1 MSLWSYGAKSFE
13 VFISWCQVLAHKAYF
28 LAWARVTA
36 WSERGSKRTQDGDVA
51 SDSAS
56 VSSRTIQ
63 TPLPD
68 DLDAGTVVFMMMT
81 YIIPD
86 SQGSR
91 QWDGCDDTPIV
102 EPDCKMD
109 SETGLRNPMILEA
122 QSADKTL
129 MIWSWREVGR
139 LTIHSSELRSI
150 HFCKP
155 GRVFLDRLIKSWNPV
170 HPKGVARP
178 SGPVLIP
185 KDNRAKGK
193 STGKTS
199 GKVTWITEAMIN
211 GNKKQLCM
219 RYQTGKR
226 DMGNNCWFHHGCAF
240 PTSTGEACNKSH
252 GALMHDKTPHWQN
265 DAVSSEGSFIM
276 EHITPEVLPEDSIS
290 LQVGA
295 KSGPVEGILPGA
307 SDQVSPKFHWPA
319 RASDASVAID
329 IIPQHP

>member
-1 MSLWSYGAKSFE
+1 M
-13 VFISWCQVLAHKAYF
+13 
-28 LAWARVTA
+28 TA

-68 DLDAGTVVFMMMT
+68 DMDAGTVVFMMMT

-129 MIWSWREVGR
+129 MIWSWRKVGR

-185 KDNRAKGK
+185 KDNRAK
-193 STGKTS
+193 
-199 GKVTWITEAMIN
+199 
-211 GNKKQLCM
+211 L
-219 RYQTGKR
+219 
-226 DMGNNCWFHHGCAF
+226 
-240 PTSTGEACNKSH
+240 GENQRERLLVRSR
-252 GALMHDKTPHWQN
+252 GLRRP
-265 DAVSSEGSFIM
+265 
-276 EHITPEVLPEDSIS
+276 
-290 LQVGA
+290 
-295 KSGPVEGILPGA
+295 
-307 SDQVSPKFHWPA
+307 
-319 RASDASVAID
+319 
-329 IIPQHP
+329 

>member
-1 MSLWSYGAKSFE
+1 M
-13 VFISWCQVLAHKAYF
+13 
-28 LAWARVTA
+28 TA

-129 MIWSWREVGR
+129 MIWSWRKVGR

-185 KDNRAKGK
+185 KDIRAKGK
-193 STGKTS
+193 
-199 GKVTWITEAMIN
+199 IN
-211 GNKKQLCM
+211 GK
-219 RYQTGKR
+219 
-226 DMGNNCWFHHGCAF
+226 DFW
-240 PTSTGEACNKSH
+240 
-252 GALMHDKTPHWQN
+252 
-265 DAVSSEGSFIM
+265 
-276 EHITPEVLPEDSIS
+276 
-290 LQVGA
+290 
-295 KSGPVEGILPGA
+295 
-307 SDQVSPKFHWPA
+307 
-319 RASDASVAID
+319 
-329 IIPQHP
+329 